1 MNLKNHISTKTLEN
15 KQESVRVS
23 TPPVSIIQVIDL
35 PLMVI
40 EAVNRLRTELL
51 NLKQMICSSLKNKN
65 KIYTGLMQNYL

>member
-51 NLKQMICSSLKNKN
+51 NLKQMICSSLKNK
-65 KIYTGLMQNYL
+65 KILIQV

>member
-51 NLKQMICSSLKNKN
+51 NLKQMICSSLKNK

>member
-51 NLKQMICSSLKNKN
+51 NLKQMICSSLKNKFFL
-65 KIYTGLMQNYL
+65 IQV

>member
-51 NLKQMICSSLKNKN
+51 NLKQMICSSLKNKKN
-65 KIYTGLMQNYL
+65 LIQV